1 MPLDPALQAFLAEQ
15 AADYRRSLPARLA
28 ALDAAWTTISAGP
41 AQSPQA
47 LQGLEALLRVA
58 HGLAGSAAT
67 FGLPRLGARARW
79 LESACDRAL
88 ADARCTPPA
97 ADWPARLV
105 APVAGLRRVLLAAL
119 ASP

>member
-28 ALDAAWTTISAGP
+28 ALDAAWGAIA
-41 AQSPQA
+41 ASPNDAAAA
-47 LQGLEALLRVA
+47 LQGLDALLRVA

-67 FGLPRLGARARW
+67 FGLPKLGARARW

-88 ADARCTPPA
+88 AAARCEPPA
-97 ADWPARLV
+97 PDWAGRLA
-105 APVAGLRRVLLAAL
+105 APVAGLRRVLLASL
-119 ASP
+119 ATP